1 MQEAKQEI
9 TQGIAKE
16 IKKVA
21 VIGAGVMGAGIA
33 AQVANA
39 GIPVVLLDVVP
50 GGAAKAVEKML
61 KTQPAPFMSAK
72 AAKLVTPG
80 DTHKDLG
87 LVADCDWI
95 IEAIIERLDV
105 KQELYGKLE
114 TVRQPGSIV
123 SSNTSTIPLASLVE
137 HQSHAFAHDF
147 CITHFFNPPRYM
159 RLLEVVKG
167 EATGAGVVETVSRF
181 ADIAL
186 GKTIVPC
193 KDRPGFIANRL
204 GIFWMNCAMIEAF
217 DLGLEV
223 EEADAVMGKP
233 FGIPRTG
240 VFGLMDLVGID
251 LGPHLVESLMA
262 TLPQNDAFRSM
273 YRDVPLIE
281 KMIAGGYTGRKGKGG
296 FYRLD
301 RAAGKKGKQAIS
313 LSTGEYRPEIKP
325 DLPALEGRVNL
336 KALMSGNDKI
346 SRYAARVM
354 GQTLSYALS
363 LVPEVAD
370 DIDAVDEAMRLGY
383 NWKFGP
389 FELADQL
396 GADWLAEKLGAEG
409 LAVPPTLKRAV
420 GRSFYRIEANQRE
433 QLGNDGAYHVI
444 ARPEGVILLADIK
457 RASKPLL
464 KNGSAAVWDIGDGVA
479 CFEFTSKMNA
489 LDPDTMTLLG
499 KTIGLVKEKFKALVV
514 YNEAD
519 NFSVGANLGIAMFAA
534 NMAAWDQIEAST
546 MLGQMTYKSLKYAP
560 FPTVG
565 APSGMALGGGC
576 EILLHCSHIQAHAET
591 YMGLVE
597 CGVGLLPGWGGCK
610 EMLTRWT
617 QFGRLPKGPMPP
629 IGKVF
634 EMISTAT
641 VSKSAADAKEL
652 LFLRP
657 SDSITMNRNRLLAD
671 AKAKALEMAKAY
683 VPPKPVELTLP
694 GKTAAVGM
702 HLAAE
707 SLHRRGIATSHDLV
721 VADGLALVLSG
732 GDADLT
738 KPTSEDELYALERKG
753 LGQLIRT
760 SGTLARIEHMLDTGK
775 PLRN

>member
-1 MQEAKQEI
+1 MMQEA
-9 TQGIAKE
+9 TRE

-39 GIPVVLLDVVP
+39 GVPVVLLDVVP
-50 GGAAKAVEKML
+50 DGAAKAVERML
-61 KTQPAPFMSAK
+61 KTQPAPFMSPK
-72 AAKLVTPG
+72 AAKLITPG
-80 DTHKDLG
+80 NTEKDLG

-95 IEAIIERLDV
+95 IEAIIERLDI
-105 KQELYGKLE
+105 KQVLYGKLE
-114 TVRQPGSIV
+114 AVRKQGSII
-123 SSNTSTIPLASLVE
+123 SSNTSTIPLSSLVE
-137 HQSHAFAHDF
+137 GRSAAFAHDF

-167 EATGAGVVETVSRF
+167 KATGEGVVETVSRF
-181 ADIAL
+181 SDVTL

-204 GIFWMNCAMIEAF
+204 GIFWMNCAMIEAI

-262 TLPQNDAFRSM
+262 TLPADDAFRKM

-281 KMIAGGYTGRKGKGG
+281 KMIGEGLTGRKGKGG
-296 FYRLD
+296 FYRLN
-301 RAAGKKGKQAIS
+301 RSEKGRTKEAIS
-313 LSTGEYRPEIKP
+313 LATGTYRPEIKP
-325 DLPALEGRVNL
+325 DLPILEAGKGNL
-336 KALMSGNDKI
+336 KAIMSGNDKI

-396 GADWLAEKLGAEG
+396 GVDWLAEKLAAEKI
-409 LAVPPTLKRAV
+409 LMPALLQKAA
-420 GRSFYRIEANQRE
+420 GRSFYRIEEGRPQ
-433 QLGNDGAYHVI
+433 QLGVDGTYRDIV
-444 ARPEGVILLADIK
+444 RPEGVILLADIK
-457 RASKPLL
+457 RTAKPIL

-479 CFEFTSKMNA
+479 CFVFTAKMNA
-489 LDPDTMTLLG
+489 LDPETMTLLG
-499 KTIGLVKEKFKALVV
+499 KAVALVKEKFKALVV

-519 NFSVGANLGIAMFAA
+519 NFSVGANLGLAMFAA
-534 NMAAWDQIEAST
+534 NMAAWDQVEATT

-565 APSGMALGGGC
+565 APAGMALGGGC
-576 EILLHCSHIQAHAET
+576 EILLHCAHVQAHAET

-597 CGVGLLPGWGGCK
+597 AGVGLLPGWGGCK
-610 EMLTRWT
+610 EMLTRWST
-617 QFGRLPKGPMPP
+617 LGKLPKGPMPP
-629 IGKVF
+629 VAKVF
-634 EMISTAT
+634 ELISTAT
-641 VSKSAADAKEL
+641 VSKSAAEAKEL

-657 SDSITMNRNRLLAD
+657 SDGITMNRNRLLAD
-671 AKAKALEMAKAY
+671 AKAKALELAQGY
-683 VPPKPVELTLP
+683 TPPKPIELTLP
-694 GKTAAVGM
+694 GKTGAVGTK
-702 HLAAE
+702 LVAE
-707 SLHRRGIATSHDLV
+707 GFRRLGIATEHDLV
-721 VADGLALVLSG
+721 VAEQLGVVLSG
-732 GDADLT
+732 GDADIT
-738 KPTSEDELYALERKG
+738 KPVTEDELYALERKG

-760 SGTLARIEHMLDTGK
+760 NGTLARIEHMLETGK

>member
-1 MQEAKQEI
+1 MQD
-9 TQGIAKE
+9 

-33 AQVANA
+33 AQIANA
-39 GIPVVLLDVVP
+39 GVPVVLLDVVP
-50 GGAAKAVEKML
+50 NGAAKAVEKML

-72 AAKLVTPG
+72 AAKLITPG
-80 DTHKDLG
+80 TTTDDLG

-95 IEAIIERLDV
+95 VEAIIERLDT

-114 TVRQPGSIV
+114 AVRKQGSIV
-123 SSNTSTIPLASLVE
+123 SSNTSTIPLGSLVE
-137 HQSHAFAHDF
+137 KRSAAFAHDF

-181 ADIAL
+181 ADIVL

-204 GIFWMNCAMIEAF
+204 GIFWMNCAMIEAV
-217 DLGLEV
+217 DLDLEV

-240 VFGLMDLVGID
+240 IFGLMDLVGID
-251 LGPHLVESLMA
+251 LGPHLVESMMA
-262 TLPQNDAFRSM
+262 TLPADDAFRKM
-273 YRDVPLIE
+273 YRDVPLVE

-296 FYRLD
+296 FYRLN
-301 RAAGKKGKQAIS
+301 RVEGGKAKEALS
-313 LSTGEYRPEIKP
+313 LKTGEYRPEIKP
-325 DLPALEGRVNL
+325 DLPALAGRANI
-336 KALMSGNDKI
+336 KAIMSGNDKI

-396 GADWLAEKLGAEG
+396 GTDWLAEKLTAEKIF
-409 LAVPPTLKRAV
+409 VPPRLKQAA
-420 GRSFYRIEANQRE
+420 GRSFYRIEEGRRQ
-433 QLGNDGAYHVI
+433 QLGGDDAYHDIV
-444 ARPEGVILLADIK
+444 RPEGVILLADIK
-457 RASKPLL
+457 RTAKPVL
-464 KNGSAAVWDIGDGVA
+464 KNGSAALWDIGDGVA

-489 LDPDTMTLLG
+489 LDPETMTLLG
-499 KTIGLVKEKFKALVV
+499 KAIALVKEKFKALVI

-519 NFSVGANLGIAMFAA
+519 NFSVGANLGLAMFAA
-534 NMAAWDQIEAST
+534 NIAAWDQVEAST
-546 MLGQMTYKSLKYAP
+546 MLGQMTYKSLKYAS

-565 APSGMALGGGC
+565 APAGMALGGGC
-576 EILLHCSHIQAHAET
+576 EILLHCAHVQAHAET

-597 CGVGLLPGWGGCK
+597 TGVGLLPGWGGCK
-610 EMLTRWT
+610 EMLMRWAT
-617 QFGRLPKGPMPP
+617 LGTLPKGPMPP
-629 IGKVF
+629 VAKVF
-634 EMISTAT
+634 EIISTAT
-641 VSKSAADAKEL
+641 VSKSAAEAKEL

-657 SDSITMNRNRLLAD
+657 SDGITMNRNRLLAD
-671 AKAKALEMAKAY
+671 AKAKALDLAKAY
-683 VPPKPVELTLP
+683 TPPKPVELTLP
-694 GKTAAVGM
+694 GPTAAVGM
-702 HLAAE
+702 KLAAE
-707 SLHRRGIATSHDLV
+707 SFHRRGIATDHDLV
-721 VADGLALVLSG
+721 VAENLGMVLAG
-732 GDADLT
+732 GDADVT
-738 KPTSEDELYALERKG
+738 KPITEDELYAAERKG
-753 LGQLIRT
+753 FGRLIRT
-760 SGTLARIEHMLDTGK
+760 AGTLARIEHMLETGK

>member
-1 MQEAKQEI
+1 MQ
-9 TQGIAKE
+9 E

-39 GIPVVLLDVVP
+39 GVPVVLLDVVP

-72 AAKLVTPG
+72 AAKLITPG
-80 DTHKDLG
+80 NTETDLG

-95 IEAIIERLDV
+95 IEAIIERLDT

-167 EATGAGVVETVSRF
+167 KATGAGVVESVSRF
-181 ADIAL
+181 ADVAL

-204 GIFWMNCAMIEAF
+204 GIFWMNCAMIEAI

-223 EEADAVMGKP
+223 EEADAVMGRP

-251 LGPHLVESLMA
+251 LGPHLVVSLMA
-262 TLPQNDAFRSM
+262 TLPQDDPFRAM
-273 YRDVPLIE
+273 YRDVPLIG
-281 KMIAGGYTGRKGKGG
+281 KMIAEGYTGRKGKGG
-296 FYRLD
+296 FYRLN
-301 RAAGKKGKQAIS
+301 RAQGGKAKEAIS
-313 LSTGEYRPEIKP
+313 LKTGEYRPEIKP
-325 DLPALEGRVNL
+325 DLPALEGGRGNL

-370 DIDAVDEAMRLGY
+370 EIDAVDEAMRLGY
-383 NWKFGP
+383 NWKYGP

-396 GADWLAEKLGAEG
+396 GADWLAEKLAAERI
-409 LAVPPTLKRAV
+409 AVPPQLKHAA
-420 GRSFYRIEANQRE
+420 GRSFYRIEEGRRQ
-433 QLGNDGAYHVI
+433 QLGGDGAYHDI

-457 RASKPLL
+457 RTSKPLL
-464 KNGSAAVWDIGDGVA
+464 KNASAAVWDIGDGVA

-489 LDPDTMTLLG
+489 LDPETMTLLG
-499 KTIGLVKEKFKALVV
+499 KAMALVKEKFKALVV

-519 NFSVGANLGIAMFAA
+519 NFSVGANVGLAMFAA
-534 NMAAWDQIEAST
+534 NMAAWDQIEATT
-546 MLGQMTYKSLKYAP
+546 MLGQSTYKALKYAP

-576 EILLHCSHIQAHAET
+576 EILLHCAHVQAHAET

-597 CGVGLLPGWGGCK
+597 AGVGLLPGWGGCK
-610 EMLTRWT
+610 EMLTRWSLL
-617 QFGRLPKGPMPP
+617 GRLPRGPMPP
-629 IGKVF
+629 VAKVF
-634 EMISTAT
+634 ELISTAT
-641 VSKSAADAKEL
+641 VSKSAAEAKEL

-657 SDSITMNRNRLLAD
+657 TDAITMNRNRLLAD
-671 AKAKALEMAKAY
+671 AKAKALQLARAY

-702 HLAAE
+702 KLVVE
-707 SLHRRGIATSHDLV
+707 GFHRRGIATDHDLV
-721 VADGLALVLSG
+721 VAAGLATVLSG
-732 GDADLT
+732 GDADVT
-738 KPTSEDELYALERKG
+738 KPVTEDELYALERKG
-753 LGQLIRT
+753 LGQLVRT
-760 SGTLARIEHMLDTGK
+760 AGTLARIEHMLDTGK